1 MQVKSCPDY
10 FLNYKEMVKEFE
22 NLTQLNRF
30 EKLNKSKK
38 IIDIVYNA
46 ENKLWIVT
54 FNVKK

>member
-1 MQVKSCPDY
+1 
-10 FLNYKEMVKEFE
+10 MVKEFQ

-30 EKLNKSKK
+30 EKLNKGKK

-46 ENKLWIVT
+46 ENKLWVVT

>member
-1 MQVKSCPDY
+1 
-10 FLNYKEMVKEFE
+10 MVKEFE

-54 FNVKK
+54 FNVLRLCPVGQLIVQNFNNR

>member
-1 MQVKSCPDY
+1 
-10 FLNYKEMVKEFE
+10 MVKEFK

-30 EKLNKSKK
+30 EKLNKGKK

-54 FNVKK
+54 FNVLRLCPVGQLIVQNFNNR

>member
-1 MQVKSCPDY
+1 
-10 FLNYKEMVKEFE
+10 MVKQFK

-54 FNVKK
+54 FNVKALPQWRFIAQMFN

>member
-1 MQVKSCPDY
+1 
-10 FLNYKEMVKEFE
+10 MVKEFE

-54 FNVKK
+54 FNGIQIGVVPN